1 MQNQCDRLIESLKN
15 FNENLGDLRLK
26 NAVYSGG
33 EITLNLISD
42 LSLSVDDKLLIKTAF
57 EKELSGV
64 SFNVEVCKSIA
75 DADISCRAVYNYL
88 QTHCFSVAHAI
99 DKNSVKVIS
108 GGKKIKYEICVL
120 DTVAEYLKR
129 TSVLSGIKSQL
140 ECEYANEFEGEIRV
154 LTTDTEIPKV
164 QDFSV
169 HEEDLEDIKVRTVKV
184 LDVQKF
190 SDDEMYDTATYIA
203 DGDSILGKAYFAG
216 WVVSV
221 EERISK
227 KGNKFYRITL
237 DDKSGKITGS
247 YFTTDKNKLQK
258 LEKVKEGSV
267 IITRGE
273 IETFNNNPS
282 YLIKGFHF
290 CEFPSGYKPC
300 ERASKKPP
308 EKYTVAFP
316 TPCEVSTQSDF
327 LTTAKALPTEF
338 VEKEFV
344 VVDIETTGTD
354 VTSDKITEIGAV
366 RIKNGAIIESFQTLI
381 DPEVQLSKRIIELTG
396 ITDEMLVG
404 KPKIHEVYPD
414 FFKFLGDAVFV
425 AHNADFD
432 FRFLRNVGKE
442 LGYYLNNECE
452 DTLLIARKKL
462 PWLSNHKLNTVCAH
476 FGIEFRHHR
485 ALSDAFATAEALIEL
500 SKF

>member
-1 MQNQCDRLIESLKN
+1 MQNPSERLIESLKN
-15 FNENLGDLRLK
+15 FNSSLGDLRLK
-26 NAVYSGG
+26 CAVYKNG

-42 LSLSVDDKLLIKTAF
+42 VCLSQEDKLLIKTAF

-64 SFNVEVCKSIA
+64 TFNVEVHKSVA
-75 DADISCRAVYNYL
+75 DADISCRAIFNYL

-99 DKNSVKVIS
+99 DKNAVKIIS
-108 GGKKIKYEICVL
+108 GGKKIKYEILVS
-120 DTVAEYLKR
+120 DTIAEYLNR
-129 TSVLSGIKSQL
+129 TSVISGIKSTL
-140 ECEYANEFEGEIRV
+140 ELDYSNEFDGEVRV
-154 LTTDTEIPKV
+154 VKEDLEVPV
-164 QDFSV
+164 VEDFSV
-169 HEEDLEDIKVRTVKV
+169 NEEDLSDIKIRTVKV
-184 LDVQKF
+184 LDVQKC
-190 SDDEMYDTATYIA
+190 SDDEIYDTAQYIA
-203 DGDSILGKAYFAG
+203 DGDNILGKAYFAG
-216 WVVSV
+216 WVVAI

-237 DDKSGKITGS
+237 DDKSGKITGN

-258 LEKVKEGSV
+258 LEKLKEGSV

-273 IETFNNNPS
+273 VELFNDRPS
-282 YLIKGFHF
+282 YLIKGWHF

-300 ERASKKPP
+300 ERPSKKPP
-308 EKYTVAFP
+308 EKYTFAFP
-316 TPCEVSTQSDF
+316 TPCETSSQVDF
-327 LTTAKALPTEF
+327 LTKQQKLPKEF
-338 VEKEFV
+338 IDKEFV

-366 RIKNGAIIESFQTLI
+366 RIKNGVITESFQTLI
-381 DPEVQLSKRIIELTG
+381 DPEVSLSKKIIELTG
-396 ITDEMLVG
+396 ITDDMLVG

-414 FFKFLGDAVFV
+414 FFKFLGNAVFV
-425 AHNADFD
+425 AHNAEFD

-462 PWLSNHKLNTVCAH
+462 SWLTNHKLNTVCAH

-500 SKF
+500 SKL